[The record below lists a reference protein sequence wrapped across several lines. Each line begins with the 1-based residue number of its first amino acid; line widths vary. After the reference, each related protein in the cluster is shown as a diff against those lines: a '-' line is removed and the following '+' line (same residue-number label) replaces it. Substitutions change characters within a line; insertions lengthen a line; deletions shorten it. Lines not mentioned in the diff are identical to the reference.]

1 MTAEEFVARLDGE
14 NQRRLSLLAPDDT
27 LKPEVE
33 GDLNV
38 LNLLKVA
45 LKNEIEATEI
55 AARWLVVTDDVDVK
69 MAFARQA
76 GDEAKHFRMIRDR
89 LRALGVPATAYANP
103 LGKGY
108 GPLFNY
114 LDSLK
119 TTVER
124 VAAGQFTREAIAVV
138 KNRQFIEFCERAGDR
153 ETATLYRDVIEP
165 DERHHQELGR
175 ELLVRLATTADAQ
188 LAARQAAQRTLQL
201 ADELQRA
208 ALTTAGIHHAP
219 GC

>member
-1 MTAEEFVARLDGE
+1 MTAEEFVKDLDE
-14 NQRRLSLLAPDDT
+14 RNQAVLRRLEPEAT
-27 LKPEVE
+27 LRPEVS

-55 AARWLVVTDDVDVK
+55 AARWLVTTDDVEVK

-76 GDEAKHFRMIRDR
+76 GDEAKHYRMISER
-89 LRALGVPATAYANP
+89 LRELGFAATTFNP
-103 LGKGY
+103 LAKGY

-114 LDSLK
+114 LDTLK
-119 TTVER
+119 STVER

-138 KNRQFIEFCERAGDR
+138 KNRQFIEFCERAGDKV
-153 ETATLYRDVIEP
+153 TATLYRDVIEP
-165 DERHHQELGR
+165 DERFHHQLGR
-175 ELLVRLATTADAQ
+175 TLLLRAATTVEAQ
-188 LAARQAAQRTLQL
+188 ELARQAAAKTLAL
-201 ADELQRA
+201 AEELQAA
-208 ALTTAGIHHAP
+208 ALKTAGIHHAP